1 MATQTVQSVERALRI
16 LHVLAASES
25 LLPLSSIAQGVGI
38 PSSTTHRLLASLRQQ
53 DFVRYDAETRNYGIG
68 LAVLPLA
75 KAARAHTTI
84 YHEAEPLLQE
94 LAASAHETATLV
106 LMNGHVGTY
115 ALMAKPERSMTLTVA
130 MGEVVPMH
138 ATASGKVMLA
148 YFSEAELERFLKRT
162 LEAFTINTLTNSLQ
176 LKEELVQIRSQ
187 GYAVDNE
194 EREIGMRCVAAP
206 VFDHLG
212 NVVAAI
218 GISGPSSRIT
228 ADPGGNVVQHTMAT
242 AHALCARLGYIDG
255 NRAAVDEFR
264 AYRARR

>member
-1 MATQTVQSVERALRI
+1 MATQIVQAVDRALRI
-16 LHVLAASES
+16 LHVLAASDT
-25 LLPLSSIAQGVGI
+25 LLPLSSVAQQVDI
-38 PSSTTHRLLASLRQQ
+38 PSSTTHRLLASLREQG
-53 DFVRYDAETRNYGIG
+53 FVRYDAETRNYGIG

-94 LAASAHETATLV
+94 LAAATHETATLV
-106 LMNGHVGTY
+106 LLNGHAGTY

-138 ATASGKVMLA
+138 ATASGKAMLA
-148 YFSEAELERFLKRT
+148 HFFETELERFLNRT
-162 LEAFTINTLTNSLQ
+162 LEAFTTNTITNPLR
-176 LKEELVQIRSQ
+176 LKEELAQIRSQ

-194 EREIGMRCVAAP
+194 EREIGMRCIGSP

-212 NVVAAI
+212 NIVAAI

-228 ADPGGNVVQHTMAT
+228 TDPGGHLVHHTVAT
-242 AHALCARLGYIDG
+242 ARALGARLGYSNG
-255 NRAAVDEFR
+255 NLSAVDGSR
-264 AYRARR
+264 AHRRLR